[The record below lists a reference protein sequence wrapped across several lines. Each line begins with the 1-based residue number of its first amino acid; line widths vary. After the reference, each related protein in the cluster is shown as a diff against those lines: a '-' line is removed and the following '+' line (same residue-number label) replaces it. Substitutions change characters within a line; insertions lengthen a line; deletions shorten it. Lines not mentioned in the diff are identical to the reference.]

1 MCFVGTEKVVN
12 VLTVINARILVFCV
26 YLIFFYSTH
35 IIGIFIAGA
44 LVQCILSEL
53 IINQSL
59 IYYVTNVL
67 LYNLAD
73 TILLPSK
80 TLCLDRPYLA
90 CVHIKFN
97 PWQACFLCID
107 CSGDGID

>member
-1 MCFVGTEKVVN
+1 VCFVGTEKVVN
-12 VLTVINARILVFCV
+12 VLTVLNARILVFCV

-67 LYNLAD
+67 LCNLAD
-73 TILLPSK
+73 TILL
-80 TLCLDRPYLA
+80 PYLA